1 MSEKVDCPLCSK
13 SLTYRGLNK
22 HMFSKNHSSIWNA
35 PSNRVRL
42 QNCYNSG
49 AKNTIQIKNLY
60 ICFGCKTFTRRDIPH
75 SCPNKAKTMEF
86 IKSIL
91 DVPIRIPEPKET
103 PVTQEAP
110 ANPVEMEKLKK
121 EIVKLKE
128 EVYEADGKNELVDE
142 LQDAL
147 KFVLKFIKSDNPE
160 TCDTIMDNLDAD
172 YPSVV
177 KLIKIPIPS
186 SIYAPR
192 PHGL

>member
-1 MSEKVDCPLCSK
+1 
-13 SLTYRGLNK
+13 
-22 HMFSKNHSSIWNA
+22 MFSKNHSSIWNA

-121 EIVKLKE
+121 ENDKLKKE
-128 EVYEADGKNELVDE
+128 IAKLTDELMEADAKNEQVDE
-142 LQDAL
+142 ILDAM
-147 KFVLKFIKSDNPE
+147 KFMANFIKSENPE
-160 TCDTIMDNLDAD
+160 TYDTIMDNLDEA
-172 YPSVV
+172 VL
-177 KLIKIPIPS
+177 KLIKI
-186 SIYAPR
+186 
-192 PHGL
+192 